1 MKMIVDSIFTFSEF
15 ADAINI
21 ASNLVLRER
30 LLEEALDCYLDN
42 SRASDAYIDLLACF
56 FEEDET
62 EYGDSF
68 YEYWNNWDDMVTC
81 ALVTYIY
88 EVSNEDGKGIMPT
101 NHNLCTLDGEI
112 ISIDDVTVLWKIVT
126 GQIAVKEKI

>member
-1 MKMIVDSIFTFSEF
+1 MNMTVKSTFTFNDF
-15 ADAINI
+15 VDAIDTI
-21 ASNLVLRER
+21 SNLVQRES
-30 LLEEALDCYLDN
+30 LMEKALDCYLEN
-42 SRASDAYIDLLACF
+42 RVSDAYIDLLTCF

-68 YEYWNNWDDMVTC
+68 NKYWNNWDGMVTC
-81 ALVTYIY
+81 VLITFIY
-88 EVSNEDGKGIMPT
+88 EVLNKEGLITMPT
-101 NHNLCTLDGEI
+101 NHNLCTLDDKI